1 MRLTEWTMEEQE
13 QLIHFLTTNSWPF
26 HGNAT
31 PERELIEKT
40 IGEGG
45 YESDEVKTF
54 WVENQ
59 EEEKVGIVKIHDLQD
74 EIPLFDLRIA
84 EAARGKGYGSKALK
98 LVTEYV
104 FSLPETK
111 IRLEGHTRLDNVAM
125 RKTFERAGFVKEA
138 QLRQAW
144 FSPKE
149 DRYYDAVTYGMT
161 REDFLKG
168 TSTPV
173 AWDGMMSV
181 EDKASRPI
189 VPDQLETERLI
200 VRAPRLEDVPLVWEA
215 ITESLD
221 TLKPWMI
228 WAQKHPK
235 MEETEASLRKAMAAY
250 LTQEDF
256 RMHLFEKETGAFIG
270 STGFHRIDWDL
281 GRFEI
286 GYWLRSSY
294 EGKGYITETVHMLTD
309 FAFKELGVNRLEIRC
324 DEDNQGSRRVAERCG
339 YQLEG
344 VLRMNARKADSN
356 SLTNTCIYSRVRQ

>member
-45 YESDEVKTF
+45 YESDDVKTF
-54 WVENQ
+54 WVEN
-59 EEEKVGIVKIHDLQD
+59 EDAEKVGIVKIHDLQD

-84 EAARGKGYGSKALK
+84 ETARGKGYGSKALK

-104 FSLPETK
+104 FSLPEKK

-149 DRYYDAVTYGMT
+149 ERYYDAVTYGMT

-173 AWDGMMSV
+173 AWDEMMAGATQT
-181 EDKASRPI
+181 ERPL
-189 VPDQLETERLI
+189 VPDQLETERLL
-200 VRAPRLEDVPLVWEA
+200 VRAPKLSDGPLVWEA
-215 ITESLD
+215 ISESMA

-228 WAQKHPK
+228 WAQQTPK
-235 MEETEASLRKAMAAY
+235 MEETEASLRKAIAAY
-250 LTQEDF
+250 VTQEDF
-256 RMHLFEKETGAFIG
+256 RMHLFEKETGNFIG
-270 STGFHRIDWDL
+270 STGFHRIDWSL

-294 EGKGYITETVHMLTD
+294 EGKGYITEAVQMLTD
-309 FAFKELGVNRLEIRC
+309 FAFREMKAVRVEIRC

-339 YQLEG
+339 YELEG
-344 VLRMNARKADSN
+344 ILRKSARKADSKEF
-356 SLTNTCIYSRVRQ
+356 TNTCIYAKIQ